1 MSFDLME
8 YKKILEEDIYLLG
21 YQELRYAIFEGEK
34 NNRQEYQV
42 RIEKNE
48 AKFEVYMTADRASV
62 MGKYELED
70 IFQAF
75 NQFLNIMQ
83 LIVLS
88 NRKRVKDGEPPEYSC
103 PLWDN

>member
-1 MSFDLME
+1 MNYNLKE

-34 NNRQEYQV
+34 NNRQGYQV

-62 MGKYELED
+62 MGKYEFED

-83 LIVLS
+83 LTVLS
-88 NRKRVKDGEPPEYSC
+88 NRKRVKDGELPEYFC
-103 PLWDN
+103 PLWEK

>member
-1 MSFDLME
+1 MSYDLME

-62 MGKYELED
+62 MGKYEFED
-70 IFQAF
+70 VFQAF
-75 NQFLNIMQ
+75 N
-83 LIVLS
+83 
-88 NRKRVKDGEPPEYSC
+88 
-103 PLWDN
+103 

>member
-1 MSFDLME
+1 MNFDLME

-62 MGKYELED
+62 MGKYEFED

-75 NQFLNIMQ
+75 NRFLNIMQ
-83 LIVLS
+83 LTVLS
-88 NRKRVKDGEPPEYSC
+88 NRKRVKDREPPEYSC
-103 PLWDN
+103 PLWNN

>member
-1 MSFDLME
+1 
-8 YKKILEEDIYLLG
+8 DIYLLG

-62 MGKYELED
+62 MGKYEFED

-83 LIVLS
+83 LTVLS
-88 NRKRVKDGEPPEYSC
+88 NRKRVKDGELPEYFC
-103 PLWDN
+103 PLWEK

>member
-1 MSFDLME
+1 MNYNLKE

-42 RIEKNE
+42 RVEKNE
-48 AKFEVYMTADRASV
+48 DKFEVYMTADRASV
-62 MGKYELED
+62 MGKYEFED

-83 LIVLS
+83 LTVLS

>member
-1 MSFDLME
+1 MNFNLME

-62 MGKYELED
+62 MGKYEFED
-70 IFQAF
+70 VFQAF

-83 LIVLS
+83 LTVLS
-88 NRKRVKDGEPPEYSC
+88 NR
-103 PLWDN
+103 

>member
-1 MSFDLME
+1 MNYNLKE

-62 MGKYELED
+62 MGKYEFED

-83 LIVLS
+83 LTVLS
-88 NRKRVKDGEPPEYSC
+88 NR
-103 PLWDN
+103 

>member
-1 MSFDLME
+1 MNYNLKE

-62 MGKYELED
+62 MGKYEFED

-83 LIVLS
+83 LTVLS
-88 NRKRVKDGEPPEYSC
+88 NRKRVKDRELPEYFC
-103 PLWDN
+103 PLWEK